1 MSRRQVFYLRIAAI
15 LLVMLLMLPVSVA
28 LDQKMENILEDQIG
42 GTDSIT
48 TQNETELMAQE
59 VGSSFNFSK
68 SMLQM
73 LDPNLNLINGALD
86 ARVGEYIFLQP
97 AIEGTDM
104 MEAANSTPGVPDST
118 IPVIEGMSN
127 SLKTMLEVLN

>member
-28 LDQKMENILEDQIG
+28 LDQKMEDILEDQIG

-48 TQNETELMAQE
+48 TQNETELMVQE

-86 ARVGEYIFLQP
+86 ALVGEYIFLQP
-97 AIEGTDM
+97 AIEDTDM

-118 IPVIEGMSN
+118 IPVIEGMSY

>member
-48 TQNETELMAQE
+48 TQNETELMVQE

-86 ARVGEYIFLQP
+86 ACVGEYIFLQP